1 MSTAL
6 QLGNKLGEAISAPT
20 NVSTRPAPMS
30 KTTPSSKPYLEIVG
44 LLLLALALLFTT
56 IVLAPEAR
64 IERVPVNDLS
74 FHLEASQRLGES
86 IAHGEPFM
94 DPWVSQWSSAFHYGA
109 SISRCPIFSPRS

>member
-6 QLGNKLGEAISAPT
+6 QLGDKLAEAIGAPT
-20 NVSTRPAPMS
+20 IVPPAPS
-30 KTTPSSKPYLEIVG
+30 REAVPSSKPYPEIVG
-44 LLLLALALLFTT
+44 LLLLALALLFNA

-86 IAHGEPFM
+86 IAHG
-94 DPWVSQWSSAFHYGA
+94 
-109 SISRCPIFSPRS
+109 